1 MSNHSTRKSSKDYKK
16 KEDNIEYRFSNND
29 GESKNKPFL
38 DVGISVEK
46 IRKVFAK
53 LQEIFGENNELIK
66 EYSVYK
72 HNDMELTVF
81 PDGSS
86 FCRQVSVKEVED
98 TTTPDG
104 IIVTYKEKHK
114 MSNDYFPCK
123 FVYNSAIDVI
133 DVVFNVKDGIKIILN
148 TIYENNR
155 SVEKLKTIESL
166 GRQRRAKKSNKVW
179 CEIYVSVEC
188 SCDVNDVHET
198 IDLMKDIVY
207 ET

>member
-1 MSNHSTRKSSKDYKK
+1 MSNHSSRKSSKNYKK
-16 KEDNIEYRFSNND
+16 KEDYIEYRFSNND

-72 HNDMELTVF
+72 HNDMKLTVF

-86 FCRQVSVKEVED
+86 FCRQVSVKEVKD

-104 IIVTYKEKHK
+104 IIVTYKEKL
-114 MSNDYFPCK
+114 
-123 FVYNSAIDVI
+123 I
-133 DVVFNVKDGIKIILN
+133 NVLTSDLLIIKNVSRITPRTNGI
-148 TIYENNR
+148 TENG
-155 SVEKLKTIESL
+155 SGLS
-166 GRQRRAKKSNKVW
+166 
-179 CEIYVSVEC
+179 Y
-188 SCDVNDVHET
+188 
-198 IDLMKDIVY
+198 
-207 ET
+207 